1 MGCCCSV
8 PRSLVS
14 KQKIR
19 LKDDTPSGT
28 VDLDLTVI
36 DKHIVCMGFPAEG
49 VESWYRNPYDE
60 VVKYLDHRF
69 GEHYMVYNLCSEPQ
83 HVYPPEKFHGRVAH
97 FPFPDHHACP
107 LEVLPKF
114 IEHATAFI
122 AGDERRV
129 VVVHCKAGKGRTGLF
144 ACCLL
149 MKLVARLADPDAA
162 MAYYGTA
169 RTHNGKGL
177 TIPTQ
182 RRYVDYYGR
191 LCRMSNGILPQHIP
205 VIDLKTIT
213 LRGVLDKAPMAAL
226 EVITKSETTLIYIEE
241 GHDTV
246 PIGRTR
252 HGNDLVL
259 DVSHVP
265 AFSRLAGDIRINGKA
280 DPTSKGWVAALSIHT
295 LFMKKGYT
303 ASEIDKLY
311 KKDLPQDAGMYFDY
325 LEVMPTADHV

>member
-19 LKDDTPSGT
+19 VKDDTPHGT

-36 DKHIVCMGFPAEG
+36 DKNIVCMGFPAEG

-60 VVKYLDHRF
+60 VVQYLDHRF

-107 LEVLPKF
+107 LEMIPRF

-122 AGDERRV
+122 AGDDRRV
-129 VVVHCKAGKGRTGLF
+129 VVVHCKAGKGRTGLL

-149 MKLVARLADPDAA
+149 MKLVPRLADPDAA
-162 MAYYGTA
+162 MQFYGTA

-177 TIPTQ
+177 TIPSQ
-182 RRYVDYYGR
+182 RRYVDYYGS
-191 LCRMSNGILPQHIP
+191 LCRMSGGAVPNHVPI
-205 VIDLKTIT
+205 IDLKTIT
-213 LRGVLDKAPMAAL
+213 LRGLGKVPIAVL
-226 EVITKSETTLIYIEE
+226 EIVTKTETTLIHVE
-241 GHDTV
+241 G
-246 PIGRTR
+246 
-252 HGNDLVL
+252 GNDVDPVTRTVVGDDVVF

-265 AFSRLAGDIRINGKA
+265 ALSRLTGDVRINGK
-280 DPTSKGWVAALSIHT
+280 TSPDAKAWLAALSVHT
-295 LFMKKGYT
+295 LFIKKGYT
-303 ASEIDKLY
+303 GAEIDKLY
-311 KKDLPQDAGMYFDY
+311 KKHLAQDAGIYFEY
-325 LEVMPTADHV
+325 LEVMPRGEHL